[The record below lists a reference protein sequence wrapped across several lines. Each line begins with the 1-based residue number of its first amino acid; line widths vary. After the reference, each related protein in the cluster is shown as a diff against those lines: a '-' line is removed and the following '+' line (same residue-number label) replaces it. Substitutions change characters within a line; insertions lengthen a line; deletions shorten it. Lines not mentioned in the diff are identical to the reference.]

1 MLDYEFLTRQ
11 DVGRQLTAM
20 PNQVYL
26 IRLIHSVRRKSA
38 PGQRLWTAQELARD
52 TVVRAL
58 RAHNSRGF
66 NVFLWP
72 YADHR
77 NAGYI
82 FLDLDH
88 ARPEVLQE
96 MRIHG
101 HEPCV
106 VLETSPGHLQAWIR
120 VSTTPLEP
128 PLATTLGRLLAERYD
143 GDRASTDWRHLGR
156 LAGFSNFKPARC
168 ELTGFAP
175 TVHIVHAE
183 PVLASAAE
191 KMLAAAQ
198 QWLSLAP
205 ATSSVS
211 TPREFGATPQSG
223 MTPEGAATV
232 YQRWVRRWR
241 ILQRFPQPDWSI
253 VDLWLARKLLAQHT
267 PPAQVREILRLGSP
281 DFPRDHGDPEDYLRR
296 TLARAGKTF
305 APGSPSPLP
314 VFSPHAATPVIT
326 PDPID
331 ASNSAGGR

>member
-1 MLDYEFLTRQ
+1 MLGSMLDCEFLTRQ

-26 IRLIHSVRRKSA
+26 IRLIHSVRRRPA

-52 TVVRAL
+52 TVVRVL
-58 RAHNSRGF
+58 RAHNDRGF
-66 NVFLWP
+66 NVFFWP
-72 YADHR
+72 YAEGR

-82 FLDLDH
+82 FLDLDD
-88 ARPEVLQE
+88 ARPQVLQE

-120 VSTTPLEP
+120 VSTAPLEP
-128 PLATTLGRLLAERYD
+128 PLASSLGRLLAERYN

-156 LAGFSNFKPARC
+156 LAGFRNFKPARC

-191 KMLAAAQ
+191 KMLAAAHE
-198 QWLSLAP
+198 SLQRTQSL

-211 TPREFGATPQSG
+211 TAHSG
-223 MTPEGAATV
+223 ITPEGAAVV
-232 YQRWVRRWR
+232 YRRWVQRWR
-241 ILQRFPQPDWSI
+241 ILQLFPQPDWSI

-267 PPAQVREILRLGSP
+267 PPDQVREILRLGSP

-296 TLARAGKTF
+296 TLSRAC
-305 APGSPSPLP
+305 APRSPNRD
-314 VFSPHAATPVIT
+314 H
-326 PDPID
+326 
-331 ASNSAGGR
+331 

>member
-1 MLDYEFLTRQ
+1 MLGSMLDCEFLTRQ
-11 DVGRQLTAM
+11 DVSRQLTAM

-26 IRLIHSVRRKSA
+26 IRLIHSVRRRPA

-52 TVVRAL
+52 TVVRFL
-58 RAHNSRGF
+58 RTHNERGF
-66 NVFLWP
+66 NVFFWP
-72 YADHR
+72 YAEGR

-82 FLDLDH
+82 FLDLDD
-88 ARPEVLQE
+88 ARPQLLQE

-106 VLETSPGHLQAWIR
+106 VLQTSPGHLQAWIR

-128 PLATTLGRLLAERYD
+128 PLATSLGRLLAERYD

-156 LAGFSNFKPARC
+156 LAGFRNFKPARC

-198 QWLSLAP
+198 ESLTLYP
-205 ATSSVS
+205 KRTRSSATSSVP
-211 TPREFGATPQSG
+211 TPHSG
-223 MTPEGAATV
+223 ITPEGAAVV
-232 YQRWVRRWR
+232 YQRWVQRWR
-241 ILQRFPQPDWSI
+241 IVQRFPQPDWSI
-253 VDLWLARKLLAQHT
+253 VDLWLARKLLAQQT

-296 TLARAGKTF
+296 TLARAALAGKNF
-305 APGSPSPLP
+305 APSSPKSD
-314 VFSPHAATPVIT
+314 H
-326 PDPID
+326 
-331 ASNSAGGR
+331 

>member
-1 MLDYEFLTRQ
+1 MLGSMLDCEFLTRQ

-26 IRLIHSVRRKSA
+26 IRLIHSVRRKPA
-38 PGQRLWTAQELARD
+38 PGQRLWTAQELVRD
-52 TVVRAL
+52 TVVRFL
-58 RAHNSRGF
+58 RANNDRGF
-66 NVFLWP
+66 NVFFWP
-72 YADHR
+72 YAKGR

-82 FLDLDH
+82 FLDLDE
-88 ARPEVLQE
+88 ASPQVLQE

-128 PLATTLGRLLAERYD
+128 PLATTLGRLLAERYH

-156 LAGFSNFKPARC
+156 LAGFKNFKPARC

-175 TVHIVHAE
+175 SVHVVHAE

-191 KMLAAAQ
+191 KMLAAAHEALALYAKQ
-198 QWLSLAP
+198 TRSPAASSLP
-205 ATSSVS
+205 
-211 TPREFGATPQSG
+211 TPHGG
-223 MTPEGAATV
+223 ITPEGAAVV
-232 YQRWVRRWR
+232 YQRWVQRWR

-253 VDLWLARKLLAQHT
+253 VDLRLARKLLAQHT

-281 DFPRDHGDPEDYLRR
+281 DFPRNHGDPEDYLRR
-296 TLARAGKTF
+296 TLARAALAGKNF
-305 APGSPSPLP
+305 DPRSPESD
-314 VFSPHAATPVIT
+314 H
-326 PDPID
+326 
-331 ASNSAGGR
+331 

>member
-1 MLDYEFLTRQ
+1 MLGSMLDCEFLTRQ

-26 IRLIHSVRRKSA
+26 IRLIHSVRRRPA

-52 TVVRAL
+52 TVVRVL
-58 RAHNSRGF
+58 RAHNDRGF
-66 NVFLWP
+66 NVFFWP
-72 YADHR
+72 YAEGR

-82 FLDLDH
+82 FLDLDD
-88 ARPEVLQE
+88 ARPQVLQE

-120 VSTTPLEP
+120 VSTAPLEP
-128 PLATTLGRLLAERYD
+128 PLASSLGRLLAERYN

-156 LAGFSNFKPARC
+156 LAGFRNFKPARC

-191 KMLAAAQ
+191 KMLAAAHE
-198 QWLSLAP
+198 SLQRTQSP

-211 TPREFGATPQSG
+211 TAHSG
-223 MTPEGAATV
+223 ITPEGAAVV
-232 YQRWVRRWR
+232 YRRWVQRWR
-241 ILQRFPQPDWSI
+241 ILQLFPQPDWSI

-267 PPAQVREILRLGSP
+267 PPDQVREILRLGSP

-296 TLARAGKTF
+296 TLSRAC
-305 APGSPSPLP
+305 APRSPNRD
-314 VFSPHAATPVIT
+314 H
-326 PDPID
+326 
-331 ASNSAGGR
+331 

>member
-1 MLDYEFLTRQ
+1 MLGSMLDCEFLTRQ

-26 IRLIHSVRRKSA
+26 IRLIHSVRRRPA

-52 TVVRAL
+52 TVVRFL
-58 RAHNSRGF
+58 RAHNDRGF
-66 NVFLWP
+66 NVFFWP
-72 YADHR
+72 YAERR

-82 FLDLDH
+82 LLDLDH

-183 PVLASAAE
+183 TVLASAAE

-198 QWLSLAP
+198 HWLALYAQPTPPPLPVSHSGAAP
-205 ATSSVS
+205 HC
-211 TPREFGATPQSG
+211 GITPQ
-223 MTPEGAATV
+223 GAAVV
-232 YQRWVRRWR
+232 YQRWVQRWR
-241 ILQRFPQPDWSI
+241 IRQRFPQPDWSI
-253 VDLWLARKLLAQHT
+253 VDLWLARKLLAQQT

-281 DFPRDHGDPEDYLRR
+281 DFPRDHGDPEDYLHR
-296 TLARAGKTF
+296 TLARAAVGGKNF
-305 APGSPSPLP
+305 APRSPKS
-314 VFSPHAATPVIT
+314 
-326 PDPID
+326 DP
-331 ASNSAGGR
+331 